1 MKLLTEMANLA
12 VISAK
17 TYRRI
22 ILNSMQKT
30 FATRFAAAV
39 MIIGSV
45 FGAVAPALA
54 APATPVN
61 LSIVGGKYTN
71 DTTPTFT
78 WTPAEGATW
87 YEILLD
93 NGSWQGIGNVSS
105 YTYNTL
111 SAGWHT
117 FYLRAHDSVNGVSV
131 STGLTFE
138 IDTKGPNVSAVSPL
152 AAKTQ
157 TPVTFTV
164 VAGSGDVMATY
175 CTLNID
181 GYTYDMTAQFSS
193 DARARNFT
201 LSHTFDRVGSFGVGA
216 KCMDADRNYTTGPTT
231 TVKVSGSTTPSTPA
245 VNVARGTVVKTQCG
259 SYAPA
264 GDACHAVYYY
274 GLEGSKHLFP
284 TESVF
289 KSWYGSFNVVV
300 TVSKSTM
307 AAMRTGDDVTYRPG
321 TALVKFASSKTV
333 YAVDVNQTLRP
344 IMNEAAAKA
353 IYGSR
358 WNSYVVT
365 IPASQRNDYTI
376 GSRIYSSADYSKNQ
390 AHHAVQTIDANWSVI
405 AEM

>member
-1 MKLLTEMANLA
+1 M
-12 VISAK
+12 V
-17 TYRRI
+17 
-22 ILNSMQKT
+22 
-30 FATRFAAAV
+30 V
-39 MIIGSV
+39 GSV
-45 FGAVAPALA
+45 FGAAMPAFA

-61 LSIVGGKYTN
+61 LAIVGGKYTN

-78 WTPAEGATW
+78 WTPAAGATW
-87 YEILLD
+87 YEFLLD
-93 NGSWQGIGNVSS
+93 NGEWQGIGNVSS
-105 YTYNTL
+105 YTLWTL
-111 SAGWHT
+111 SSGWHT
-117 FYLRAHDSVNGVSV
+117 FYVRAHDSVNGVGV

-138 IDTKGPNVSAVSPL
+138 IDTTGPTIPAPTPSTATVNVPMVFSVKPTGESI
-152 AAKTQ
+152 
-157 TPVTFTV
+157 
-164 VAGSGDVMATY
+164 ATY
-175 CTLNID
+175 CWMFVD
-181 GYTYDMTAQFSS
+181 GKSIGQMA
-193 DARARNFT
+193 A
-201 LSHTFDRVGSFGVGA
+201 VGA
-216 KCMDADRNYTTGPTT
+216 STSNVPILGYSYSFTTTGTHT
-231 TVKVSGSTTPSTPA
+231 IYARCLDRDGNYANGAVQNVKVSGSTTPSTPA

-259 SYAPA
+259 SYAPV

-300 TVSKSTM
+300 TVSKGTM
-307 AAMRTGDDVTYRPG
+307 ATMRTGADVTYRPG

-365 IPASQRNDYTI
+365 VPASQRNDYTI
-376 GSRIYSSADYSKNQ
+376 GKKIYSSADYSKNQ
-390 AHHAVQTIDANWSVI
+390 AHHAVKTIDANWSVV

>member
-1 MKLLTEMANLA
+1 MQY
-12 VISAK
+12 S
-17 TYRRI
+17 
-22 ILNSMQKT
+22 QKT
-30 FATRFAAAV
+30 AGGLIINTMRYSVASRLAALAMV
-39 MIIGSV
+39 VGSV
-45 FGAVAPALA
+45 FGAAMPVFA
-54 APATPVN
+54 APATPAN

-78 WTPAEGATW
+78 WTPAAGATW
-87 YEILLD
+87 YEFLLD
-93 NGSWQGIGNVSS
+93 NGEWQGIGNVSS
-105 YTYNTL
+105 YTL
-111 SAGWHT
+111 WSLPSGWHT
-117 FYLRAHDSVNGVSV
+117 FYVRAHDSVNGVSV
-131 STGLTFE
+131 STSLTFE
-138 IDTKGPNVSAVSPL
+138 IDTTGPTIVLSAPST
-152 AAKTQ
+152 A
-157 TPVTFTV
+157 TV
-164 VAGSGDVMATY
+164 NASVLFSVKPTGESIATY
-175 CTLNID
+175 CWMYVD
-181 GYTYDMTAQFSS
+181 GSAVGQMSALEGSTSNNPYFGRY
-193 DARARNFT
+193 
-201 LSHTFDRVGSFGVGA
+201 HTFT
-216 KCMDADRNYTTGPTT
+216 TTGTHSAYARCLDRDGNYANGAAQK
-231 TVKVSGSTTPSTPA
+231 VSVSGSTTPSTPV

-300 TVSKSTM
+300 TVSKGTM
-307 AAMRTGDDVTYRPG
+307 AAMRTGEDVTYRPG
-321 TALVKFASSKTV
+321 TALVKFSSSKTV

-376 GSRIYSSADYSKNQ
+376 GSKIYSSADYSKSQ
-390 AHHAVQTIDANWSVI
+390 AYHAVKTIDANWSVI